1 MTSQQREDFM
11 KRFLCLLLCIIMSAA
26 MLVGCGGNTSN
37 VDESSDSIVI
47 PVASTVTTMN
57 RLLEGMKEGHL
68 MLAPFSDELFYKGAD
83 GTRYYLAES
92 CKISE
97 DGLTYT
103 VKLRDNLKWHD
114 GEAITADDLVFTMK
128 CIADTDNGT
137 DFTGAAFINDKEVKV
152 NKVDE
157 LTVEF
162 KIPEVSASYETK
174 LGAVTIIPEH
184 IYEGNTDIKS
194 AEGNLKD
201 IGSGP
206 YKLKEF
212 KDGESLV
219 LEKFEDYYGGE
230 PQINTVAFKVIS
242 DVSAQEVAMQNGEIN
257 LMELAD
263 AAAVEKYSS
272 EENYQVHE
280 FPEGRVNYMA
290 WNKYSETWK
299 NKDALDAVFAAI
311 DAQEIIDGAYGSTM
325 AKKAT
330 SILSNANMFYD
341 ESVKGHEQDLEKAK
355 ELAKSSGLTSKTL
368 KLYYNADRAYMEQSA
383 LIVQQQLK
391 AAGITLDIEGV
402 ESNGFFD
409 IVFGDASD
417 YDLYLN
423 GYGGSTDPDEVIAG
437 MFDGTWGINVDTS
450 DEILD
455 LFKKGRETTDETERA
470 KIYKEIQEKAIS
482 QKTIYPI
489 AYPNYNFVSLK
500 SLDGADLYRHIPIFE
515 DYSKLSYK

>member
-1 MTSQQREDFM
+1 M
-11 KRFLCLLLCIIMSAA
+11 KRIFSLLLCIVMSAS
-26 MLVGCGGNTSN
+26 MIVGCSGN
-37 VDESSDSIVI
+37 ESTVIENTDSIVI

-57 RLLEGMKEGHL
+57 RLLEGMKEGYL
-68 MLAPFSDELFYKGAD
+68 MLAPFSDELFYKSSE
-83 GTRYYLAES
+83 GTRYYLTES
-92 CKISE
+92 CEVSE

-114 GEAITADDLVFTMK
+114 GESITADDLVFTME

-137 DFTGAAFINDKEVKV
+137 DFTGAAFINDKEVEV
-152 NKVDE
+152 NKIDE

-184 IYEGNTDIKS
+184 IFEGNTGIKS
-194 AEGNLKD
+194 AE
-201 IGSGP
+201 
-206 YKLKEF
+206 
-212 KDGESLV
+212 
-219 LEKFEDYYGGE
+219 
-230 PQINTVAFKVIS
+230 
-242 DVSAQEVAMQNGEIN
+242 
-257 LMELAD
+257 
-263 AAAVEKYSS
+263 EKYST

-290 WNKYSETWK
+290 WNKYSDTWE
-299 NKDALDAVFAAI
+299 NKDALESVFAAI

-325 AKKAT
+325 AKKAN
-330 SILSNANMFYD
+330 SILSNVNMFYD
-341 ESVKGHEQDLEKAK
+341 ESVKGYEQDLEKAK
-355 ELAKSSGLTSKTL
+355 KLAESSGLTSKTL

-383 LIVQQQLK
+383 LIIQQQLK
-391 AAGITLDIEGV
+391 SAGITLEVEGV

-409 IVFGDASD
+409 IVFGDSSD

-423 GYGGSTDPDEVIAG
+423 GYGAATDPDEVVAG

-455 LFKKGRETTDETERA
+455 LFEKGRTTINESERKA
-470 KIYKEIQEKAIS
+470 IYKEIQEKAIE

-500 SLDGADLYRHIPIFE
+500 TLDGADLYKHTPIFE

>member
-1 MTSQQREDFM
+1 M
-11 KRFLCLLLCIIMSAA
+11 KRFFSLLLCIIMSAG
-26 MLVGCGGNTSN
+26 MLVGCGGNTSTKQ
-37 VDESSDSIVI
+37 ESTDSIII

-57 RLLEGMKEGHL
+57 RLLEGMKEGYL
-68 MLAPFSDELFYKGAD
+68 MLAPFSDELFYKSAD

-114 GEAITADDLVFTMK
+114 GEAITADDLMFTME

-162 KIPEVSASYETK
+162 KIPEASASYETK

-184 IYEGNTDIKS
+184 IFEGNTDIKS
-194 AEGNLKD
+194 AEANLKD

-219 LEKFEDYYGGE
+219 LEKFEDYYGDE
-230 PQINTVAFKVIS
+230 PQISTVAFKVIS

-263 AAAVEKYSS
+263 STAVEKYST

-290 WNKYSETWK
+290 WNKYSDTWE
-299 NKDALDAVFAAI
+299 NKDALEAVFYAI
-311 DAQEIIDGAYGSTM
+311 DAQEIIDGAYGSVM
-325 AKKAT
+325 AKKAN
-330 SILSNANMFYD
+330 SILSNVNMYYD
-341 ESVKGHEQDLEKAK
+341 ESIKGYEQDLEKAK
-355 ELAKSSGLTSKTL
+355 ELAESSGLTSKTL

-383 LIVQQQLK
+383 LIIQQQLK
-391 AAGITLDIEGV
+391 SVGITLEIEGV

-423 GYGGSTDPDEVIAG
+423 GYGAATDPDEVIAG
-437 MFDGTWGINVDTS
+437 MFDGTWGINIDTS

-455 LFKKGRETTDETERA
+455 LFKKGRSTTDESEREA
-470 KIYKEIQEKAIS
+470 IYKEIQKKAVE

-500 SLDGADLYRHIPIFE
+500 TLDGADLYRHTPIFE

>member
-1 MTSQQREDFM
+1 M
-11 KRFLCLLLCIIMSAA
+11 KRFFCLLLSIIMSAS
-26 MLVGCGGNTSN
+26 MLVGC
-37 VDESSDSIVI
+37 SSSKSTQEQSTDSIVI

-57 RLLEGMKEGHL
+57 RLLEGMKEGYL
-68 MLAPFSDELFYKGAD
+68 MLAPFSDELFYKSAE

-92 CKISE
+92 CEISE

-103 VKLRDNLKWHD
+103 VKLRNNLKWHD
-114 GEAITADDLVFTMK
+114 GESITADDLIFTME
-128 CIADTDNGT
+128 CISNTDNGT
-137 DFTGAAFINDKEVKV
+137 DFTGAAFINDKEVKFS
-152 NKVDE
+152 KIDE

-174 LGAVTIIPEH
+174 LGAITIIPEH
-184 IYEGNTDIKS
+184 IFEGNTDIKS
-194 AEGNLKD
+194 SEANLKD

-212 KDGESLV
+212 KDGESLI
-219 LEKFEDYYGGE
+219 LEKFEDYYGDE
-230 PQINTVAFKVIS
+230 PQISTVAFKVIS

-263 AAAVEKYSS
+263 ATAVEKYSS

-290 WNKYSETWK
+290 WNKYSNTWE
-299 NKDALDAVFAAI
+299 NKDALEAVFAAI

-325 AKKAT
+325 AKKAN
-330 SILSNANMFYD
+330 SILSNVNMFYD
-341 ESVKGHEQDLEKAK
+341 ESLKGYEQDIEKAK
-355 ELAKSSGLTSKTL
+355 KLAESSGLTSKTL
-368 KLYYNADRAYMEQSA
+368 KLYYNADRAYMEQTA
-383 LIVQQQLK
+383 LIIQQQLK
-391 AAGITLDIEGV
+391 SAGITLQVEGV

-409 IVFGDASD
+409 IVFGDSSD

-423 GYGGSTDPDEVIAG
+423 GYGAATDPDEVIAG

-450 DEILD
+450 DEILN
-455 LFKKGRETTDETERA
+455 LFEKGRITTDESERKA
-470 KIYKEIQEKAIS
+470 IYKEIQEKAVE

-500 SLDGADLYRHIPIFE
+500 TLDGADLYKHTPIFE

>member
-1 MTSQQREDFM
+1 M
-11 KRFLCLLLCIIMSAA
+11 KRFFSLLLCIVMSSG
-26 MLVGCGGNTSN
+26 MLVGCGGNTTN
-37 VDESSDSIVI
+37 GEEKADSII
-47 PVASTVTTMN
+47 MPVASTVTTMN
-57 RLLEGMKEGHL
+57 RLLEGMKEGYL
-68 MLAPFSDELFYKGAD
+68 MLAPFSDELFYKSAEE
-83 GTRYYLAES
+83 TRYYLAES
-92 CKISE
+92 CEVSE

-114 GEAITADDLVFTMK
+114 GEAITSDDLVFTMEV
-128 CIADTDNGT
+128 IADTDNGT
-137 DFTGAAFINDKEVKV
+137 DFTGAAFINDKAVDVK
-152 NKVDE
+152 KVDE

-162 KIPEVSASYETK
+162 KVPEVSASYETK

-184 IYEGNTDIKS
+184 MFEGNTDIKS
-194 AEGNLKD
+194 ADANLMD

-230 PQINTVAFKVIS
+230 PSISTVAFKVVS
-242 DVSAQEVAMQNGEIN
+242 DSSAQEVAMQNGEIN

-263 AAAVEKYSS
+263 ANAVEKYSK

-290 WNKYSETWK
+290 WNKYSDTWK
-299 NKDALDAVFAAI
+299 NKEALDAVFAAI
-311 DAQEIIDGAYGSTM
+311 DAQEIIDGAYGGTM
-325 AKKAT
+325 AKKAN
-330 SILSNANMFYD
+330 SILSNVNMFYD
-341 ESVKGHEQDLEKAK
+341 ESIEPYEQDLDKAK
-355 ELAKSSGLTSKTL
+355 KLAESSGLTSKTL
-368 KLYYNADRAYMEQSA
+368 KLYYNADRAYMKETA
-383 LIVQQQLK
+383 LIIQQQLK
-391 AAGITLDIEGV
+391 SAGINLEVEGV
-402 ESNGFFD
+402 ESNGFFE
-409 IVFGDASD
+409 IVFGDKSD

-423 GYGGSTDPDEVIAG
+423 GYGAAMDPDEVIAG

-455 LFKKGRETTDETERA
+455 LFKKGRSITDEVERES
-470 KIYKEIQEKAIS
+470 IYKEIQQKAS
-482 QKTIYPI
+482 EEKTIYPI

-500 SLDGADLYRHIPIFE
+500 SLDGADLFKHTPIFE